1 MVEHRGNA
9 DPADARNGNAP
20 CISRF
25 FGYCEKKLDFL
36 MRSAYTVC
44 TDSKIELEIAK
55 Q

>member
-1 MVEHRGNA
+1 MNIEETQTRLMRGTETLLA
-9 DPADARNGNAP
+9 SA
-20 CISRF
+20 SF

-44 TDSKIELEIAK
+44 TDSKIEFEIAK